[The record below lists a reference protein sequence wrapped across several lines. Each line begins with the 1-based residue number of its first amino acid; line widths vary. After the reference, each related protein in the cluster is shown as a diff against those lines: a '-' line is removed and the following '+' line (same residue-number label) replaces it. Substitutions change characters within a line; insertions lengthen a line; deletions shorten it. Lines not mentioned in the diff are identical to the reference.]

1 MTAVTEILPGE
12 ADAPALASVAVA
24 PGARRRRRSP
34 RSGSRTWTVAR
45 TDLRQLYQSPDFWV
59 PMVVLASFFF
69 IISPA
74 VLLWAITHIKSNGLV
89 SRVGATLSVLP
100 GGARTAIN
108 HRAPN
113 ASPAVKASYALAVYL
128 FAPLAVIVPMMI
140 STAVGANC
148 LVGEREKGTGEWL
161 SHCPATERELYT
173 GKLIASLIPGY
184 LTTLVGFG
192 VYSLVVNLIVGP
204 HVGGWFFPTEQWWVL
219 MFWIVPPFL
228 AVTLSVV
235 LRLSARVKSAA
246 AAQQASGLVTL
257 PAIMLSYAE
266 SSGQLFGHA
275 LGGLWIGAVVWCIA
289 GLGLWRGAR
298 AVTRARLLGVDGDL
312 S

>member
-1 MTAVTEILPGE
+1 MTALP
-12 ADAPALASVAVA
+12 SVELPLVPRAK
-24 PGARRRRRSP
+24 ARHRP
-34 RSGSRTWTVAR
+34 RVRSRTWTVAA

-59 PMVVLASFFF
+59 PMVVLAGFFF
-69 IISPA
+69 VVSPA
-74 VLLWAITHIKSNGLV
+74 VLLWAITHVQGSDLV
-89 SRVGATLSVLP
+89 QKVGTTLTVLP
-100 GGARTAIN
+100 GSARAAIN
-108 HRAPN
+108 HRAPH
-113 ASPAVKASYALAVYL
+113 ASAAVKASYALAVYL

-192 VYSLVVNLIVGP
+192 IYSLIVNLIVGP
-204 HVGGWFFPTEQWWVL
+204 HVGGWFFPTGQWWIL
-219 MFWIVPPFL
+219 MVWVVPPFL
-228 AVTLSVV
+228 ALTLSVV
-235 LRLSARVKSAA
+235 LRMSARVKSAA

-257 PAIMLSYAE
+257 PAIILSYAQ
-266 SSGQLFGHA
+266 SSGALFGKGIGE
-275 LGGLWIGAVVWCIA
+275 LWVGGVAWLVA

>member
-1 MTAVTEILPGE
+1 MTALI
-12 ADAPALASVAVA
+12 SVDVA
-24 PGARRRRRSP
+24 PGPAARRRLP
-34 RSGSRTWTVAR
+34 RTGSRTWTVAR

-59 PMVVLASFFF
+59 PMVVLAGFFF
-69 IISPA
+69 VLSPA
-74 VLLWAITHIKSNGLV
+74 VLLFAITHVQGNDLV
-89 SRVGATLSVLP
+89 QKVGATLSVLP
-100 GGARTAIN
+100 GGARAAIN
-108 HRAPN
+108 SRAPH
-113 ASPAVKASYALAVYL
+113 ASAAVKASYALAVYL

-173 GKLIASLIPGY
+173 GKLIASLVPGY
-184 LTTLVGFG
+184 LTTLVGFAL
-192 VYSLVVNLIVGP
+192 YSLVVNLIVGP
-204 HVGGWFFPTEQWWVL
+204 HVGGWFFPTAQWWVL
-219 MFWIVPPFL
+219 MFWVVPPFL

-257 PAIMLSYAE
+257 PAIMLSYAQ

-275 LGGLWIGAVVWCIA
+275 LGGIWVGAVVWMVA
-289 GLGLWRGAR
+289 GLGLWRGSR

-312 S
+312 G